1 MSTAQN
7 RVLTLASLAGVLTSS
22 VAAMT
27 IWLLLRQPLAV
38 ADAVNSHDLAPLFQA
53 VTSALAS
60 ALAVVLRFL

>member
-1 MSTAQN
+1 
-7 RVLTLASLAGVLTSS
+7 
-22 VAAMT
+22 MT